1 MKPTMKPIVLVIL
14 GIAALLFLF
23 SCDDK
28 KNDDITQSVNTN
40 GSVETAVQVEHLD
53 SLHDILITSHKVWAD
68 HQQVKTILYHDTIP
82 ALGTEHTIA
91 ENADGDTKNVSVKKD
106 YEIFITVK

>member
-1 MKPTMKPIVLVIL
+1 MKPIVLVIL

-40 GSVETAVQVEHLD
+40 GSVETAVQVEHHLK
-53 SLHDILITSHKVWAD
+53 SGRREKE
-68 HQQVKTILYHDTIP
+68 
-82 ALGTEHTIA
+82 G
-91 ENADGDTKNVSVKKD
+91 DGWVSVSAAKLAHGAAGAQTLPLAAGA
-106 YEIFITVK
+106 EEQLARPSPSASTRGPAARQS